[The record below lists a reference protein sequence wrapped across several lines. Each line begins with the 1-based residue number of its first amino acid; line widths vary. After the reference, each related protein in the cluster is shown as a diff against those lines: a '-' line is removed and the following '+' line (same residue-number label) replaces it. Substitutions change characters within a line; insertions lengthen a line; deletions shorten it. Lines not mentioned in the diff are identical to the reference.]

1 MPYLLADEWFEAKL
15 NSVSLS
21 FQRQM
26 MGKPD
31 SKKGNKKKEEQ
42 KQVVGSPATRSRVG
56 AVAGA
61 TMQTQVDVHGE
72 PKEKTKSS
80 RSVKGSEAGSDR
92 GSGKSKSSVPAVALD
107 IPNIIKTAL
116 ARVANG
122 EHPSV
127 IAQDMPRHH
136 KQWKERSVRNH
147 VKNMKAK
154 LHREHWQALGL
165 EEETQGRRLKRKQA
179 RMRSARTSSSD

>member
-1 MPYLLADEWFEAKL
+1 MPYHLADEWFEAKL

-31 SKKGNKKKEEQ
+31 SKKGNKKKEDQ
-42 KQVVGSPATRSRVG
+42 KQVVGSPATRSRLG

-61 TMQTQVDVHGE
+61 TMQTQMDVHKE
-72 PKEKTKSS
+72 PKGKTKSN
-80 RSVKGSEAGSDR
+80 RSVRGSEASSDHGST
-92 GSGKSKSSVPAVALD
+92 KSKSSVPAVVLG
-107 IPNIIKTAL
+107 IPNIIKTAP
-116 ARVANG
+116 ARVTNG

-136 KQWKERSVRNH
+136 KQWKERSVRSH

-154 LHREHWQALGL
+154 LHREHW
-165 EEETQGRRLKRKQA
+165 
-179 RMRSARTSSSD
+179 